1 MSDKKTKLYNFDTNP
16 FDNFVANESNKN
28 DQLDKTNQLDKT
40 KYFHFPPV
48 EKSFRSLN
56 GKYLITI
63 SSNDFFV
70 EDVMSRNI
78 ALEKNARLWL
88 LRISNLESS
97 MSYCT
102 ECYEFFWKPFV
113 GLFLYGIDIAEIN
126 NGRNIII
133 KFVGGDVIEL
143 DKINNTTFVEVK
155 DFDSCIFIE

>member
-1 MSDKKTKLYNFDTNP
+1 
-16 FDNFVANESNKN
+16 
-28 DQLDKTNQLDKT
+28 
-40 KYFHFPPV
+40 
-48 EKSFRSLN
+48 
-56 GKYLITI
+56 
-63 SSNDFFV
+63 
-70 EDVMSRNI
+70 MSRNI